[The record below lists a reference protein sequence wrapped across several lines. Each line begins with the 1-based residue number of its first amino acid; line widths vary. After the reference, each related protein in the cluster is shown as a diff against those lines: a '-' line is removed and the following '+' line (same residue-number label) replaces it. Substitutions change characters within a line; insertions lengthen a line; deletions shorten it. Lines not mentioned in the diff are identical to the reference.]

1 MTGLMRVSGLRPS
14 STTLM
19 LAMLQISSWARPT
32 AKSASICSSTRAAQN
47 GAKKGP
53 ILLLREQGFNH
64 GDETSML

>member
-1 MTGLMRVSGLRPS
+1 
-14 STTLM
+14 M

-53 ILLLREQGFNH
+53 ILLREQGFNH
-64 GDETSML
+64 GDDTSMLYVLA